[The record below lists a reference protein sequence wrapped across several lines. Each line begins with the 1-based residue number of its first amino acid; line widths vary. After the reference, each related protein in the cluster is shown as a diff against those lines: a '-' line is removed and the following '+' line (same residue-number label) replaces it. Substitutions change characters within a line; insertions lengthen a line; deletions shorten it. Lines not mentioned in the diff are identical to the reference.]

1 MKSFYSLLV
10 AGTLVTHS
18 AEGAL
23 PPLYESTKEI
33 QAILGSPELGERL
46 SSGEVI
52 EKIEKTSSGFAIVT
66 NQHRLEVDVVYKPQN
81 YMGPQSFKLVFKEA
95 LSLKSE

>member
-23 PPLYESTKEI
+23 PPLYQSTKEI
-33 QAILGSPELGERL
+33 QAILGSPELSKRLNPGETIL
-46 SSGEVI
+46 KI
-52 EKIEKTSSGFAIVT
+52 EKIQNGFAIET
-66 NQHRLEVDVVYKPQN
+66 QENRLEVDVVYQRQSL
-81 YMGPQSFKLVFKEA
+81 MGPQSFKLVFKEP
-95 LSLKSE
+95 LTIKE

>member
-23 PPLYESTKEI
+23 PPLYQSAKEI
-33 QAILGSPELGERL
+33 QAILGSPELSKRL
-46 SSGEVI
+46 SSGELI
-52 EKIEKTSSGFAIVT
+52 QKIERTNNGFIIET
-66 NQHRLEVDVVYKPQN
+66 NHHQLEIEVVYQKTN
-81 YMGPQSFKLVFKEA
+81 LIGPQSFKLVFREP
-95 LSLKSE
+95 LTINE